1 MVTRLILII
10 SLVIAPF
17 SVFADP
23 RQKLELIPQEGKHA
37 FPFFEAPTSV
47 WNYNGQ
53 VPGPTIRGKKGATIS
68 VEVFN
73 RLTEPT
79 SVHWHGLRIDNAMDG
94 VPGVTQ
100 DPIQP
105 GDRFTYRL
113 KLNEAGSYWYHPHFN
128 AGEQLERGLKGVLIV
143 EEPEPLSWSQ
153 DLVWLLDDWRL
164 DRDGTIFPRFNTRH
178 DLMHDGRWGN
188 VVTINGKWKPEY
200 VVSPGQRI
208 RLRLINGANARI
220 FSPALEGLAANVIAV
235 DGKPVSEIFPFN
247 GFYLSPGN
255 RIDLDLVIPPE
266 AAGKT
271 FQVKDAITREPSVLA
286 SLAVTQDAP
295 TETPI
300 FTPPT
305 AEDFIPASIF
315 NDVEMTKTWDLN
327 AIRGGRYG
335 IGWSMNMK
343 LWPASDNADVK
354 IGKRY
359 RITFVNSSSRLHP
372 MHIHGVFFRVL
383 ERNGTPA
390 VEPFTRDTVLVG
402 PKETVTI
409 GFIPKH
415 AGIWLTHCHVQSHA
429 EAGMMSTI
437 RAD

>member
-1 MVTRLILII
+1 MTLRLIFIIALI
-10 SLVIAPF
+10 F
-17 SVFADP
+17 SPLNSFADSP
-23 RQKLELIPQEGKHA
+23 RRVELIPQEGKHA
-37 FPFFEAPTSV
+37 FPFFDTPTSV
-47 WNYNGQ
+47 WSYNDQ
-53 VPGPTIRGKKGATIS
+53 VPGPTIRGKKGTTIS
-68 VEVFN
+68 VEVLN
-73 RLTEPT
+73 RLKEPT

-113 KLNEAGSYWYHPHFN
+113 KLTEAGTYWYHPHFN

-143 EEPEPLSWSQ
+143 DESETLPWSQ
-153 DLVWLLDDWRL
+153 DLVWLMDDWRL

-188 VVTINGKWKPEY
+188 VVTINGKLKPEY
-200 VVSPGQRI
+200 VVSPGERI
-208 RLRLINGANARI
+208 RLRMINGANARI
-220 FSPALEGLAANVIAV
+220 FSPVLEGLSADVIAV
-235 DGKPVSEIFPFN
+235 DGKPVSEIFPFQ

-255 RIDLDLVIPPE
+255 RIDLDIVIPPE

-271 FQVKDAITREPSVLA
+271 LQVKDAISQDPSVLA
-286 SLAVTQDAP
+286 SLAVTQDTP
-295 TETPI
+295 RETPM

-305 AEDFIPASIF
+305 AEKFIPASIF
-315 NDVEMTKTWDLN
+315 NDVEMIKTWDLN
-327 AIRGGRYG
+327 AIRGGRFG
-335 IGWSMNMK
+335 IGWSMNLK

-359 RITFVNSSSRLHP
+359 KITFVNSSTRLHP

-402 PKETVTI
+402 PRETVTI
-409 GFIPKH
+409 GFVPEH
-415 AGIWLTHCHVQSHA
+415 HGIWLTHCHIQSHA

-437 RAD
+437 RAE